1 MHRSSFTFSAF
12 SFAALAALFV
22 PTAANASPQ
31 AHKTPRIARVTKV
44 HPCDKPP
51 IVVLAGA
58 ESATFSLSKCDG
70 RASPAGVDQLS
81 VLARPGSAPK
91 PTEPLASLGKARGS
105 ELAPGIRRVDT
116 RLVEHLQLAVDHFR
130 KDGEPAH
137 VVLVSGYR
145 PRSSG
150 GYHAAGRAL
159 DFRIEGVSNDALV
172 AFCKTLPDTGC
183 GYYPNSV
190 FVHMDVRDPGT
201 GHVAWVDTSH
211 PGEAPRYASRSR
223 QPLGAPGGEVAD
235 DKPRSVTPAEE
246 ATDDKLPPLPA
257 ERPRKGA
264 AMMLSPGST

>member
-1 MHRSSFTFSAF
+1 M
-12 SFAALAALFV
+12 
-22 PTAANASPQ
+22 
-31 AHKTPRIARVTKV
+31 
-44 HPCDKPP
+44 
-51 IVVLAGA
+51 VLAGA

-70 RASPAGVDQLS
+70 TASPAGVDQLS
-81 VLARPGSAPK
+81 VLARPGSAAK
-91 PTEPLASLGKARGS
+91 PTEPMASLGKARGS

-130 KDGEPAH
+130 KDAERAH

-150 GYHAAGRAL
+150 SYHAAGRAL

-223 QPLGAPGGEVAD
+223 PPLDAPGGEAAN
-235 DKPRSVTPAEE
+235 DKGRSGTPAEE
-246 ATDDKLPPLPA
+246 ATDDKLPPLPAA